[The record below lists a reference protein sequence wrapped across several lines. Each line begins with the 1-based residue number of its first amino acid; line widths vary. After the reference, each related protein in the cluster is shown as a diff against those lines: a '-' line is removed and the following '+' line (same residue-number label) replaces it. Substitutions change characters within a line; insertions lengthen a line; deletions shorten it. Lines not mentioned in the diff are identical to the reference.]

1 MPVYNSDIAKTFNK
15 LADLLEIEG
24 ANRFRVRAYRNAA
37 RTIGTLSNNVADMVE
52 RGEDLTQLNG
62 IGEDLAGKIEEI
74 VETGSLAQLEEVER
88 RTPPELA
95 DMLKIAGL
103 GPKRVQSIY
112 QELGVTNLDELE
124 AAAKKEDIRELEGF
138 GQKTEENILEELKRA
153 NRDAGRTLLSVAEE
167 VVESLIEY
175 LKSID
180 GVERVQAA
188 GSYRRRQETV
198 GDLDILVT
206 GENGAKIMEQFVAY
220 EDVDKVVSKGETR
233 STVLLRTG
241 LQVDVRVV
249 AEESYG
255 AALQYFT
262 GSKAH
267 SIALR
272 NMAVDR
278 DLKINE
284 YGVFE
289 GEERI
294 AGESEEEVYA
304 IFDLPVIPPELR
316 EDRGEIQ
323 AAQKGQLPK
332 LVSLDD
338 IRGDLQSHT
347 TASDGHD
354 TLEDMARAAKD
365 WGYEYLAVT
374 DHSPHVAVTQGLDAE
389 GLAEQIDAID
399 RLNEQLKGFR
409 ILKSVEVD
417 ILEDGSFDLPD
428 EILERLDIR
437 ICSVHSNFNLSR
449 QKQTERIMRAMDNP
463 NFNILA
469 HPTGRM
475 IRKRAPYEVDME
487 QVMKAAL
494 ERGCFLEV
502 NAQPDRLDLNDVY
515 TKMAKEMGLKLA
527 ISTDAHRVDELNSM
541 RFGVGQAR
549 RGWLEAD
556 DVINTRS
563 WADLKKLLKRE

>member
-1 MPVYNSDIAKTFNK
+1 MPVYNSDIANTFNK

-24 ANRFRVRAYRNAA
+24 ANQFRVRAYRNAA
-37 RTIGTLSNNVADMVE
+37 RTISTLSNNVADMVE

-95 DMLKIAGL
+95 GMLKIAGL
-103 GPKRVQSIY
+103 GPKRVQHIY

-124 AAAKKEDIRELEGF
+124 AAAKKEDIRELEGL

>member
-1 MPVYNSDIAKTFNK
+1 MPVYNSDIANTFNK

-24 ANRFRVRAYRNAA
+24 ANQFRVRAYRNAA
-37 RTIGTLSNNVADMVE
+37 RTISTLSNNVADMVE

-95 DMLKIAGL
+95 GMLKIAGL
-103 GPKRVQSIY
+103 GPKRVQHIY

-124 AAAKKEDIRELEGF
+124 AAAKKEDIRELEGL
-138 GQKTEENILEELKRA
+138 GQKTEENILEELKKA
-153 NRDAGRTLLSVAEE
+153 DQDAGRTLLSVAEE
-167 VVESLIEY
+167 IVQPLVEY
-175 LKSID
+175 LKDID

-188 GSYRRRQETV
+188 GSYRRKRETV

-206 GENGAKIMEQFVAY
+206 GENGAKIMDHFVEY

-241 LQVDVRVV
+241 IQVDVRVV

-332 LVSLDD
+332 LVDLDD

-365 WGYEYLAVT
+365 RGYEYLAIT
-374 DHSPHVAVTQGLDAE
+374 DHSPHVAVTQGLDAD

-399 RLNEQLKGFR
+399 RLNEQFHGFR

-449 QKQTERIMRAMDNP
+449 QEQTERIVRAMDNP

-527 ISTDAHRVDELNSM
+527 ISTDAHRVDELDSM

-556 DVINTRS
+556 DVLNTRS
-563 WADLKKLLKRE
+563 WADLKKLLKRG